1 MASATADWRAAFL
14 EAAAAVV
21 EEDVGADGACKKERR
36 FIVSIRWSR
45 MCSFTKDTKKI
56 GAVGNLPHVVRVH

>member
-14 EAAAAVV
+14 EAAAGVVV

-36 FIVSIRWSR
+36 GEKISQAFV
-45 MCSFTKDTKKI
+45 FT
-56 GAVGNLPHVVRVH
+56 VRAH